1 MKVSLE
7 EREGLF
13 KSLKVEV
20 EGQIVKESLE
30 EVYNQLIQNVELE
43 GFRRGKAPLWLIKA
57 RYRDYIREEVGKKVA
72 DATLQKAIEESN
84 LKPVAD
90 IYLEEVELDEKEN
103 KLAYRVVFEVPPS
116 FELKLEEIENLQ
128 VEVPKIEFKEEMVQE
143 EINRLRDQHA
153 LWEPVEREIK
163 EGDMVVIQYNVQD
176 LESGETS
183 EGETTV
189 IVGQKFL
196 REEIERELLNKKE
209 GDEITIDSVDLFDTE
224 GKVVGKAKVKIQIK
238 AVKEKV
244 LPEANDDFAKE
255 LGFGETWKEA
265 EEKIRDLIKSR
276 LEDYK
281 ERVREG
287 AVVKK
292 LLELHEFEV
301 PQTLLRRELGFL
313 VDARLK
319 ELASLGIDTKYL
331 DVQGIAKELLPQ
343 AVANIKLSYI
353 LDKYAQVKNLE
364 VSPEE
369 LESEYA
375 KLASLRGVEVDKVKA
390 EIQSSGL
397 EGAIVKDILRAKA
410 LKDIINKVVFVEVE
424 TKEEKENENT

>member
-13 KSLKVEV
+13 RSLRVEV

-30 EVYNQLIQNVELE
+30 GVFNQLVQNVELE
-43 GFRRGKAPLWLIKA
+43 GFRKGKAPLWLIKA
-57 RYRDYIREEVGKKVA
+57 KYKDYIREEVGKKVA
-72 DATLQKAIEESN
+72 DATLQKAIEESS

-90 IYLEEVELDEKEN
+90 IYLEEVELNEKEN
-103 KLAYRVVFEVPPS
+103 KVAYRVVFEVPPS
-116 FELKLEEIENLQ
+116 FELKLEEIESLK
-128 VEVPKIEFKEEMVQE
+128 VEVPKVEFKEEMVQE
-143 EINRLRDQHA
+143 EINKLRNQHA
-153 LWEPVEREIK
+153 VWEPVDREIR

-176 LESGETS
+176 LDSGETS

-209 GDEITIDSVDLFDTE
+209 GDEITVDSVDLFDTE

-265 EEKIRDLIKSR
+265 EEKIRDLIKNR

-281 ERVREG
+281 KLLVED

-292 LLELHEFEV
+292 LLEIHQFDI
-301 PQTLLRRELGFL
+301 PQTLLRREISFL
-313 VDARLK
+313 VDTRLK
-319 ELASLGIDTKYL
+319 ELASLGIDTRYV

-343 AVANIKLSYI
+343 AVANIKLRYI
-353 LDKYAQVKNLE
+353 LDKYAQVKSLE
-364 VSPEE
+364 VSSEE
-369 LESEYA
+369 IENEYS
-375 KLASLRGVEVDKVKA
+375 KLASVYGVEVDKIKA
-390 EIQSSGL
+390 DIQSKGL
-397 EGAIVKDILRAKA
+397 ESVIVEDALRNKA
-410 LKDIINKVVFVEVE
+410 LKDIIQKVEVLE
-424 TKEEKENENT
+424 VENKEERKNENT

>member
-209 GDEITIDSVDLFDTE
+209 GDEITIDSVDLFDAE

-397 EGAIVKDILRAKA
+397 EGAIVKDILRTKA

>member
-43 GFRRGKAPLWLIKA
+43 GFRRGKAPLWLIRAK
-57 RYRDYIREEVGKKVA
+57 YRDYIREEVGKKVA

-410 LKDIINKVVFVEVE
+410 LKDIVNKVVFVEVE

>member
-43 GFRRGKAPLWLIKA
+43 GFRRGKAPLWLIRAK
-57 RYRDYIREEVGKKVA
+57 YRDYIREEVGKKVA

-255 LGFGETWKEA
+255 VGFGETWKEA

-410 LKDIINKVVFVEVE
+410 LKDIVNKVVFVEVE

>member
-209 GDEITIDSVDLFDTE
+209 GDEITIDSVDLFDAE

>member
-43 GFRRGKAPLWLIKA
+43 GFRRGKAPLWLIRAK
-57 RYRDYIREEVGKKVA
+57 YRDYIREEVGKKVA